1 MQPFFTPPGEEALR
15 GVMQRRPILAFDFD
29 GTLAPIVAHPDDV
42 KVPDVISRGLARLA
56 RRHPVAI
63 ITGRA
68 VADVRPR
75 LGFTPQYVIGN
86 HGAEDPESTGPAI
99 SGATLDPLRAQI
111 ELQAGALREAG
122 VEVEDKDF
130 SLALHYR
137 RAADPQA
144 AQVCI
149 ERLLEGLDAKLGR
162 FGGKCV
168 VNIVAAGLPDKGD
181 ALVDLMRRAQVGSA
195 VFVGDD
201 VNDEAVFERAE
212 PHWLTLRIGHDPQS
226 RAMFFLEN
234 NDALARVLE
243 RMLALNRNP

>member
-1 MQPFFTPPGEEALR
+1 MQHFFTPQGEAALR
-15 GVMQRRPILAFDFD
+15 GVMQCRPILAFDFD

-86 HGAEDPESTGPAI
+86 HGAEDPDSTGPAI
-99 SGATLDPLRAQI
+99 TGESLDPLRARI
-111 ELQAGALREAG
+111 ESHARALRDAG
-122 VEVEDKDF
+122 VEVEDKQL

-137 RAADPQA
+137 RATDQQA
-144 AQVCI
+144 AQACI
-149 ERLLEGLDAKLGR
+149 AKVLDGLDPTLGR

-168 VNIVAAGLPDKGD
+168 DNIVAAGLPDKGD
-181 ALVDLMRRAQVGSA
+181 ALVDLMRRAEVGA
-195 VFVGDD
+195 AFFVGDD

-212 PHWLTLRIGHDPQS
+212 PHWLTLRIGDDPQS
-226 RAMFFLEN
+226 RAMFYLED

-243 RMLALNRNP
+243 RMLALNRNS